1 MAALSSFLPL
11 IAPFVPGAPD
21 VAMENA
27 ALQGAIEFCERTLTL
42 QRKLA
47 AVDTVIDQANYTLVQ
62 SGEVVHKLLAV
73 KLNGKPLRL
82 PTQTTLDGEDDA
94 TMSVI
99 APTDALLVA
108 PMTLQL
114 DPPPSVADL
123 EIVVRAA
130 MRPSQTATAVDDGL
144 FERHA
149 RSIADFACYWLMVQP
164 ETTHYNKGGA
174 EVRFNAF
181 EAAVGREKARVLRN
195 HARSSSRPAVLWL

>member
-47 AVDTVIDQANYTLVQ
+47 SVATVIDQANYTLVQ
-62 SGEVVHKLLAV
+62 AGEVVHKLLGV
-73 KLNGKPLRL
+73 KLGGKPLRL
-82 PTQTTLDGEDDA
+82 PTQTALDAEDTP

-114 DPPPSVADL
+114 YPPPSAASL
-123 EIVVRAA
+123 SIIVRAA
-130 MRPSQTATAVDDGL
+130 MRPSQTATTVDDGL

-149 RSIADFACYWLMVQP
+149 RTIADFACYWLMVQP
-164 ETTHYNKGGA
+164 ETAYYNKGAA

-195 HARSSSRPAVLWL
+195 HARSGSRPAVLWL